1 MATLVSSII
10 VSFTTK
16 SDPIVAL
23 YVFRNF
29 MLTYWCSS
37 DVFPTLPAIC
47 AARGVKQRYKFRG
60 GGMGRRSLTWRS
72 PG

>member
-1 MATLVSSII
+1 
-10 VSFTTK
+10 
-16 SDPIVAL
+16 L